1 MTIAFIKFPKSA
13 MNKYLLLATCL
24 GLSACSAEIDDLIAY
39 TDSVKANTNISIE
52 EYPEFKQ
59 LDPVNYSASDLR
71 SPFKR
76 LQQGNEAKTSV
87 TVQTANCSQPN
98 RQRPKEK
105 LESYGIDALQMTG
118 IFSTGGQQ
126 WVLIKANDGTLHKA
140 TRGQYVGLFFGKIIN
155 ITDKEVV
162 IEEML
167 PDGAG
172 CWKTKIA
179 TLTMSSVAG
188 ENDNV

>member
-1 MTIAFIKFPKSA
+1 MINRS
-13 MNKYLLLATCL
+13 NNYLILAACV
-24 GLSACSAEIDDLIAY
+24 GLSACSAQIDDLIAY
-39 TDSVKANTNISIE
+39 TASVKANTSINID

-59 LDPVNYSASDLR
+59 LQPVNYTASNMR
-71 SPFKR
+71 SPFQR
-76 LQQGNEAKTSV
+76 LQQRNEAATNVS
-87 TVQTANCSQPN
+87 VQTANCSQPN
-98 RQRPKEK
+98 RQREREK
-105 LESYGIDALQMTG
+105 LESYGIDALQMAG
-118 IFSTGGQQ
+118 VFDTGGQK

-140 TRGQYVGLFFGKIIN
+140 KRGQYIGLFFGKIIN

-172 CWKTKIA
+172 CWKTKTA

>member
-1 MTIAFIKFPKSA
+1 MTR
-13 MNKYLLLATCL
+13 MNKNYLVLATCIA
-24 GLSACSAEIDDLIAY
+24 LSACSAKLDDLIAY
-39 TDSVKANTNISIE
+39 TDSVKSNTNVNIE
-52 EYPEFKQ
+52 EYLEFEQ
-59 LDPVNYSASDLR
+59 LKPVNYTSSGLR
-71 SPFKR
+71 SPFQR
-76 LQQGNEAKTSV
+76 LQQGNEETASV
-87 TVQTANCSQPN
+87 AVQTANCTQPN
-98 RQRPKEK
+98 RQRAKQK
-105 LESYGIDALQMTG
+105 LESYGIDALQMAG
-118 IFSTGGQQ
+118 VFSTGGQK

-140 TRGQYVGLFFGKIIN
+140 KRGQYIGLFFGKIIN

-172 CWKTKIA
+172 CWKTKTA

>member
-1 MTIAFIKFPKSA
+1 MTRISS
-13 MNKYLLLATCL
+13 KYLVLATCV
-24 GLSACSAEIDDLIAY
+24 GLSACSAKIDDLIAY
-39 TDSVKANTNISIE
+39 TDSVKANTSINIE
-52 EYPEFKQ
+52 EYPEFEQ
-59 LDPVNYSASDLR
+59 LQPVNYEASGLR
-71 SPFKR
+71 SPFQR
-76 LQQGNEAKTSV
+76 LQQRNEASSSV
-87 TVQTANCSQPN
+87 EVQTANCSQPN
-98 RQRPKEK
+98 RQRAKQK
-105 LESYGIDALQMTG
+105 LESYGIDALQMAG
-118 IFSTGGQQ
+118 VFSTGGQK

-140 TRGQYVGLFFGKIIN
+140 KRGQYIGLFFGKIIN

-172 CWKTKIA
+172 CWKTKTT

>member
-1 MTIAFIKFPKSA
+1 MTR
-13 MNKYLLLATCL
+13 MLRKYLVLATCV
-24 GLSACSAEIDDLIAY
+24 GLSACSAQIDDLIAY
-39 TDSVKANTNISIE
+39 TDKVKANTNISIDN
-52 EYPEFKQ
+52 YPEFKQ
-59 LDPVNYSASDLR
+59 LQPVNYTASDMR
-71 SPFKR
+71 SPFQR
-76 LQQGNEAKTSV
+76 LQQGNEASKSV

-98 RQRPKEK
+98 RQRVKET
-105 LESYGIDALQMTG
+105 LESYGIDALQMAG
-118 IFSTGGQQ
+118 VFSTGGQK
-126 WVLIKANDGTLHKA
+126 WVLIKANDGSLHKA
-140 TRGQYVGLFFGKIIN
+140 KRGQYIGLFFGKIIN

-162 IEEML
+162 IEEMI